1 MFALTGLRQ
10 ALFEL
15 GASTGAGVG
24 PFLAA
29 RWYAESGEEAWTLA
43 ASCGGFLAAGAVTLG
58 SALVADAR
66 ARGSSCS
73 SEATSAEMRRPLLD
87 GEVEDGDD
95 GGFP

>member
-1 MFALTGLRQ
+1 MFPLTGLRQ

-15 GASTGAGVG
+15 GAATGAGVG

-29 RWYAESGEEAWTLA
+29 RWYAESGEEAWTVP
-43 ASCGGFLAAGAVTLG
+43 ASCAGFLAAGAVTLG

-66 ARGSSCS
+66 ARGSS
-73 SEATSAEMRRPLLD
+73 SEATSAETRRPLLD
-87 GEVEDGDD
+87 GEVGDGDD